1 LPGLERLAPIGRPIR
16 NVRTYVLDEHRQPV
30 PIGVPGELYV
40 AGSSLARGYRN
51 RDELTAERFV
61 PDPFGAPGERMYRTG
76 DVVRWLSDGQIE
88 FLGRDDDQVKL
99 RGFRIELGEI
109 EAALIAHPD
118 VSEVAVSARE
128 DVSGDKRLVAYIVAR
143 AAKRPEIS
151 ALQDFLRERLPS
163 YMVPPAFVVLE
174 ALPLNANGKVDRG
187 ALPAPDWES
196 AIDYVAPRTEL
207 EELVA
212 DIFKDVLRVERIGVH
227 DNFFGLG
234 GHSLMATQVLLRIQ
248 RSLGLDIP
256 LTAVFQGP
264 SVAQLAVHIET
275 LQWALQD
282 STQDAGHFVEELI

>member
-1 LPGLERLAPIGRPIR
+1 
-16 NVRTYVLDEHRQPV
+16 
-30 PIGVPGELYV
+30 
-40 AGSSLARGYRN
+40 
-51 RDELTAERFV
+51 
-61 PDPFGAPGERMYRTG
+61 MYRTG